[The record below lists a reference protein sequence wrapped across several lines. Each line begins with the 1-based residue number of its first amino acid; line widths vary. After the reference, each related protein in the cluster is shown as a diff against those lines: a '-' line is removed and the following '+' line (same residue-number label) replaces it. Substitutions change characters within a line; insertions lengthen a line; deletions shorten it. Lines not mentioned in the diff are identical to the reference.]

1 MNDHFLEMN
10 YRGWSN
16 DALQERRLEIIRF
29 DGSKVELKMIE
40 REIERRKEAEEVA

>member
-1 MNDHFLEMN
+1 MTDDELEKH

-16 DALQERRLEIIRF
+16 EALHSWRIDIVRFGLSNLEL
-29 DGSKVELKMIE
+29 GWVE